1 MIPIFKAE
9 NQNGLTFRNKCQLME
24 YLRRMP
30 DLVDVVIRKP
40 RDLRSHRQNRYYFG
54 VVIPIIAEA
63 LGYEKE
69 DMHEILKSI
78 FLSEDFE
85 FNGEK
90 VKIIKS
96 TSSLNT
102 EEFERYLAQVR
113 TWASCDESKPRICVP
128 LPNEVEF

>member
-1 MIPIFKAE
+1 M
-9 NQNGLTFRNKCQLME
+9 
-24 YLRRMP
+24 
-30 DLVDVVIRKP
+30 
-40 RDLRSHRQNRYYFG
+40 
-54 VVIPIIAEA
+54 IPIIAEA

-69 DMHEILKSI
+69 DMHEILKSL

-102 EEFERYLAQVR
+102 EDFERYLAQVR
-113 TWASCDESKPRICVP
+113 TWASCDESKPRISVP